1 MKRNQT
7 FQILTVIGILSV
19 IMGHVD
25 LDTFPLMNT
34 WFTPYSYH
42 MALFV
47 FISGYFYKEQNAK
60 SREAVMKYTGKKI
73 RSLLLP
79 LFVWNLIYGG
89 IVALLSHRGFQ
100 IGQMPTF
107 YNLLIAPFLD
117 GPVFVYNM
125 TGWFVMPLFLVQM
138 LFAWGGLLLHK
149 LFFGRMKREE
159 WQETLQR
166 IAKRGRGLL
175 FFLLLA
181 AGMFGIHLAVT
192 EQRLPWQ
199 LLYIRISFFA
209 FFFLLGHIYRKDL
222 EKWDKIPHIAYFGIL
237 LLGQF
242 CILYFA
248 KGRLDYVIGGGEQFE
263 NGVAL
268 PFVTAVTG
276 IAFYLRIARILAAAI
291 PESKAVDLICH
302 HSYSIMMHQFAG
314 FMAVKGMIGL
324 LQQCFHV
331 FADFS
336 IDVMKVN
343 IWYYYFP
350 RNTAAFGV
358 WYILGGLLVP
368 IVIGIVVEKICTCA
382 KQLGTGKHG

>member
-1 MKRNQT
+1 MKRDQT

-60 SREAVMKYTGKKI
+60 SGENAVRYTCKKI
-73 RSLLLP
+73 RTLLFP
-79 LFVWNLIYGG
+79 LFVWNLLYGG
-89 IVALLSHRGFQ
+89 LVALLSHRGFQ
-100 IGQMPTF
+100 IGQMPTP

-138 LFAWGGLLLHK
+138 LFVWGGLLLRRFLMQRSGQK
-149 LFFGRMKREE
+149 DPGETDQRTGSWITGGLF
-159 WQETLQR
+159 
-166 IAKRGRGLL
+166 ILL
-175 FFLLLA
+175 FA
-181 AGMFGIHLAVT
+181 AGMFGVHLAIT
-192 EQRLPWQ
+192 EQRLVWQ
-199 LLYIRISFFA
+199 LLYTRTSFFA
-209 FFFLLGHIYRKDL
+209 VFFFLGHIYRKNL
-222 EKWDKIPHIAYFGIL
+222 EKWDKLPHLAYFGIVL
-237 LLGQF
+237 FFQF

-263 NGVAL
+263 NGVLL

-276 IAFYLRIARILAAAI
+276 IAFYLRLARILAAAV
-291 PESKAVDLICH
+291 PQSKAVDLVCH

-324 LQQCFHV
+324 LQKVFHV

-350 RNTAAFGV
+350 HNTAAFGV

-368 IVIGIVVEKICTCA
+368 VTIGIVSEKICACVRRL
-382 KQLGTGKHG
+382 KPGKHG